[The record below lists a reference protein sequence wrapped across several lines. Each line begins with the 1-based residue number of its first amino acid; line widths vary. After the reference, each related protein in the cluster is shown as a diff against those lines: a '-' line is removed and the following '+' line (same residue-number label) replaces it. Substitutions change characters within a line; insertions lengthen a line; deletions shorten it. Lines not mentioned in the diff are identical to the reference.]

1 MAGILPGIMMAT
13 LFILYIYIRC
23 KLQPELGPALPK
35 EESQISK
42 AEKYEPMHKR
52 SMDNLLQCEM
62 RATIQTLKDRN
73 LPLRLFIIDL
83 NDQKQIGSLMI
94 DTSIKNILLNYKKVL
109 MEN

>member
-1 MAGILPGIMMAT
+1 MVQEINFLQLLEKKRIKGT
-13 LFILYIYIRC
+13 
-23 KLQPELGPALPK
+23 KL
-35 EESQISK
+35 SCYISK

-83 NDQKQIGSLMI
+83 NDQKQIGSLMMLFFI
-94 DTSIKNILLNYKKVL
+94 ETIFGCYILMFFHLTNQRWKKEKN
-109 MEN
+109 